1 MRVDVT
7 GVKPDGTFES
17 LLRTIGFVVVQWGHC
32 EQSLELLV
40 NTLFRE
46 YGGNNLRGRKRMPR
60 PVSEKIA
67 FLRECGAQIASLV
80 SFRTELDSLA
90 EDFDKVLQIR
100 HDLVH
105 GALTDAPIRNGVF
118 TFIRLE
124 AHPDIHEV
132 KEFLYD
138 LKDFPALEASL
149 MDLGAKAP
157 KLARRVFAARP
168 TTQ

>member
-138 LKDFPALEASL
+138 LKDFPALQASL
-149 MDLGAKAP
+149 IDLGEKAP

>member
-80 SFRTELDSLA
+80 SFRIELDSLA

-138 LKDFPALEASL
+138 LKDFPDLEASL

>member
-1 MRVDVT
+1 MLVNVT
-7 GVKPDGTFES
+7 GVKPGSTFES
-17 LLRTIGFVVVQWGHC
+17 LLRTVGFVVVQWGHC

-40 NTLFRE
+40 NTLFRQ
-46 YGGNNLRGRKRMPR
+46 YGGRKLPRRKKMPR
-60 PVSEKIA
+60 HVSDKIA
-67 FLRECGAQIASLV
+67 FLKECGAQVASLA
-80 SFRTELDSLA
+80 SFRKELESLA
-90 EDFDKVLQIR
+90 FDFDKVLQMR

-105 GALTDAPIRNGVF
+105 GALTDTPIRNGVF

-149 MDLGAKAP
+149 MDLGAKATA
-157 KLARRVFAARP
+157 LARRVFAARP
-168 TTQ
+168 NSP